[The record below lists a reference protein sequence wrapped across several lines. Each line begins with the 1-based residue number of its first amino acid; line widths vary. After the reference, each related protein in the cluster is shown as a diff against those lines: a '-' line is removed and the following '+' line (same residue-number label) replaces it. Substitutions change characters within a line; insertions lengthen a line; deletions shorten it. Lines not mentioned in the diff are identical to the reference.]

1 MESEN
6 TYCIYRER
14 YKNIKCKNKCINDNK
29 YCKKHMKYK
38 SVPLFNIVDEACN
51 GVENILNINETYNI
65 FKYIYEKY
73 VTDIE
78 ELKKK
83 LFIKIIGY
91 LFYSND
97 IYKLLNKNNLK
108 IKKKNSKTNI
118 IYKLYLLFY
127 NTYNLPNDNHN
138 NISKIQRFFKKN
150 IIKNINKK
158 YDINNISHKKDP
170 FTLDD
175 ISDIPIKHRFYFQDN
190 NNIYCF
196 NVIEF
201 EYYLRNN
208 RLNPYTKNIIDN
220 SIIERIKLFIYYN
233 NIELKTDNL
242 WNTPEQ
248 AYTDV
253 VYYMEKIGFY
263 NNILWFN
270 ELTYNNII
278 NIIQIYQD
286 LKKNV
291 NITNNCFDENI
302 LIEIN
307 NENYPY
313 IFSKE
318 IISLFKNGNDHF
330 LLCCNFIKSLGII
343 SNNFYNNIPEW
354 LSNINSISGASLNN
368 NYFAIYFNNNFEP
381 IDNINVN
388 EDIPISIDPSTIYY
402 LLEMLNRNN

>member
-14 YKNIKCKNKCINDNK
+14 YKNLKCKNKCINDNK
-29 YCKKHMKYK
+29 YCNKHIKYK

-108 IKKKNSKTNI
+108 INKKNSKTNI

-127 NTYNLPNDNHN
+127 NTYNLPHDNHN

-175 ISDIPIKHRFYFQDN
+175 INDIPIKHRFYFQDN

-318 IISLFKNGNDHF
+318 IINLFKNGNDHF
-330 LLCCNFIKSLGII
+330 LLCCNFVKSLGII

-388 EDIPISIDPSTIYY
+388 EDIPISVDPSTIYY

>member
-1 MESEN
+1 
-6 TYCIYRER
+6 
-14 YKNIKCKNKCINDNK
+14 
-29 YCKKHMKYK
+29 
-38 SVPLFNIVDEACN
+38 
-51 GVENILNINETYNI
+51 
-65 FKYIYEKY
+65 
-73 VTDIE
+73 
-78 ELKKK
+78 
-83 LFIKIIGY
+83 
-91 LFYSND
+91 
-97 IYKLLNKNNLK
+97 
-108 IKKKNSKTNI
+108 
-118 IYKLYLLFY
+118 
-127 NTYNLPNDNHN
+127 
-138 NISKIQRFFKKN
+138 
-150 IIKNINKK
+150 
-158 YDINNISHKKDP
+158 
-170 FTLDD
+170 
-175 ISDIPIKHRFYFQDN
+175 
-190 NNIYCF
+190 
-196 NVIEF
+196 
-201 EYYLRNN
+201 
-208 RLNPYTKNIIDN
+208 
-220 SIIERIKLFIYYN
+220 
-233 NIELKTDNL
+233 
-242 WNTPEQ
+242 
-248 AYTDV
+248 
-253 VYYMEKIGFY
+253 MEKIGFY